1 MQAPMSSTSFRMMS
15 MMLGIRN
22 VFLRPRKVLRDAGL
36 SSGDRVLDFGSG
48 PGDYALAAAE
58 LVGPGGKVYA
68 LDIHPMAATR
78 IAQRA
83 RALGLDNVVPITSS
97 CQTDLEDESIDVVL
111 LYYTLH
117 LVEEKEA
124 VLKEL
129 HRVLKPGG
137 RLSFATRLESRARDS
152 GAGGQW
158 RGTAA
163 RGQNSSGPEREGGA
177 VSSSDGSRGRRRWR
191 RPGR

>member
-22 VFLRPRKVLRDAGL
+22 VFLRPRKVLRDACL

-83 RALGLDNVVPITSS
+83 RALGLENVAPITSS

-124 VLKEL
+124 VLREL

-137 RLSFATRLESRARDS
+137 RLSFATRLESRARVLQRIT
-152 GAGGQW
+152 GGRLFALVRREKETYAFIKAATEPVPSEAASQAN
-158 RGTAA
+158 AA
-163 RGQNSSGPEREGGA
+163 RA
-177 VSSSDGSRGRRRWR
+177 
-191 RPGR
+191 

>member
-22 VFLRPRKVLRDAGL
+22 VFLRPRKVLRDACL

-78 IAQRA
+78 IVQRA
-83 RALGLDNVVPITSS
+83 RALGLENVVPITSS

-137 RLSFATRLESRARDS
+137 RLSFATRLESRARVLQRIT
-152 GAGGQW
+152 GGRLFALVRREKETYAFIKATTEPVPSEAASQAN
-158 RGTAA
+158 AA
-163 RGQNSSGPEREGGA
+163 RA
-177 VSSSDGSRGRRRWR
+177 
-191 RPGR
+191 